1 MRITKVE
8 AFPLRLPRP
17 PEEHAG
23 GAGVVAPAEVAT
35 SRSASGA
42 SRYHRVGA
50 YPTVFSDAIETCL
63 VRVTT
68 DDGTYGWGEAQA
80 SILPEIVG
88 ILVQRLL
95 GPVLLG
101 RDPFDLDVLWH
112 EMFDTN
118 RVRGHGAG
126 FLLGAISALDIALW
140 DILGKA
146 TGKPVHQLLGGKY
159 RDRLEVYLSGL
170 AAPTLAGRQEL
181 ASAAA
186 GRGFRAIKLFLG
198 HDPST
203 DLANVRAIQEAAGPG
218 VRVLVDGHWM
228 YDRATAL
235 SLGRAYER
243 EGVFWLEAPL
253 DPADLRGHAELAR
266 ALDLP
271 IAIGEVEQ
279 TRTQFLDILERGA
292 ADILQPDVGRAGGLT
307 ESRRIAALA
316 ETFGVPIAPHHGIGA
331 GPLIV
336 AGIHFAASIP
346 NFLILEYQDL
356 MHATLAELVDNPPEL
371 VNGAVLVPNRPGL
384 GIDVRLAA
392 IEKYLDWGETP
403 SLEGPATLTPAE
415 REVPGP

>member
-1 MRITKVE
+1 VRIASVE
-8 AFPLRLPRP
+8 AFPLRIPRP
-17 PEEHAG
+17 PEEFAG
-23 GAGVVAPAEVAT
+23 GAGVVTPADIAGDQPAPRA
-35 SRSASGA
+35 A

-63 VRVTT
+63 VRVTA
-68 DDGTYGWGEAQA
+68 DDGTHGWGEAQA
-80 SILPEIVG
+80 SVLPEVVG

-95 GPVLLG
+95 GPVLIG

-112 EMFDTN
+112 ELFDTN

-126 FLLGAISALDIALW
+126 FHLGAISALDIALW
-140 DILGKA
+140 DLLGKA
-146 TGKPVHQLLGGKY
+146 SGKPIHQLLGGMY

-170 AAPTLAGRQEL
+170 ASPTLTGRQDL
-181 ASAAA
+181 ARAAVN
-186 GRGFRAIKLFLG
+186 RGFRAIKLFLG
-198 HDPST
+198 HDPAS
-203 DLANVRAIQEAAGPG
+203 DLENVRAIKEAVGPG
-218 VRVLVDGHWM
+218 ARILVDGHWM
-228 YDRATAL
+228 YDRQTAL

-316 ETFGVPIAPHHGIGA
+316 ETFGVPVAPHHGVGA

-356 MHATLAELVDNPPEL
+356 MHAVLAEIVDYPPVLE
-371 VNGAVLVPNRPGL
+371 NGAVHVPTRPGL
-384 GIDVRLAA
+384 GIDVRLEA
-392 IEKYLDWGETP
+392 IQKYVDWGE
-403 SLEGPATLTPAE
+403 
-415 REVPGP
+415 